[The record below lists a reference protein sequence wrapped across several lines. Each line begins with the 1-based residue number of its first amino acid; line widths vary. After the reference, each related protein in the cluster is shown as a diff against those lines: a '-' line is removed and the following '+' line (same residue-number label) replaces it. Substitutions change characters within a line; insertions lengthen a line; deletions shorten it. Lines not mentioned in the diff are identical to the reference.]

1 LAGKKTMKEY
11 FDYSIRSALPS
22 HPESPASV
30 GAKFLDTLDAL
41 NRIDPEIFANWK
53 IMDFPAVA
61 SLPLAAARSRIAAII
76 ENNVARDDFKRPEPY
91 RGYTASAFTDNA
103 VEPRNASLRIRAG
116 GGEAGDTMFET
127 GRYKV
132 APDPAMVTYPLF
144 KAELLAIN
152 TIWPPPWACAYAF
165 RMKYNEAPLFP
176 GASLFPYS
184 CFHIPWIAY
193 LSAPLVVGLVLPPD
207 IVTER
212 APEGGLLMSATEE
225 RLEPTNPEHLR
236 RARILAEMLIKR
248 TGYSSH

>member
-1 LAGKKTMKEY
+1 LAGKKAMKEY

-41 NRIDPEIFANWK
+41 SRIDQKIFTNWK

-61 SLPLAAARSRIAAII
+61 SFPLAAARPRIATII
-76 ENNVARDDFKRPEPY
+76 ENNVARDDLKRPEPY
-91 RGYTASAFTDNA
+91 LGYTADAFTDNA
-103 VEPRNASLRIRAG
+103 IESRNASLRIRAG
-116 GGEAGDTMFET
+116 GGEAGETMFET

-132 APDPAMVTYPLF
+132 APDPGIVTCALF

-152 TIWPPPWACAYAF
+152 AIWPPPWACAYAF
-165 RMKYNEAPLFP
+165 RVNYYEVPLFP
-176 GASLFPYS
+176 GAPLFPYS
-184 CFHIPWIAY
+184 RFHIPWIAY
-193 LSAPLVVGLVLPPD
+193 LSAPLIVGLVLPPD
-207 IVTER
+207 ILTER
-212 APEGGLLMSATEE
+212 APGGGLLMSATEE

-236 RARILAEMLIKR
+236 RARVLAEILIKR

>member
-1 LAGKKTMKEY
+1 
-11 FDYSIRSALPS
+11 
-22 HPESPASV
+22 V
-30 GAKFLDTLDAL
+30 KFLDTLDAL
-41 NRIDPEIFANWK
+41 SRIDPEIFDNWK
-53 IMDFPAVA
+53 IMDIPAVA
-61 SLPLAAARSRIAAII
+61 SFSLAAARPRIAAII
-76 ENNVARDDFKRPEPY
+76 ENNVARDDFKRPLPY
-91 RGYTASAFTDNA
+91 QGYTASAFIDNA

-152 TIWPPPWACAYAF
+152 AIWPPPWACSYAF
-165 RMKYNEAPLFP
+165 KVDYHAVPLFP
-176 GASLFPYS
+176 GAPLFPYS
-184 CFHIPWIAY
+184 RFHIPWIAY

-207 IVTER
+207 ILTER
-212 APEGGLLMSATEE
+212 APGGGLLMSATEE

-236 RARILAEMLIKR
+236 RARILAEILIKR